1 MLGQAMPELPPDG
14 TNFYRYEGEMAKN
27 FKSKNKQNI

>member
-14 TNFYRYEGEMAKN
+14 TSFYRYAGEMAKN
-27 FKSKNKQNI
+27 FKSKNK